1 MSKEPEKIFSG
12 DYSRDMWEAINSAK
26 TKGELRRAL
35 YFVCCRLQELES
47 RLTPRAVDCAYC
59 HCSTA
64 IIRDGVHCINCGRV
78 YKSHSH

>member
-1 MSKEPEKIFSG
+1 MEDRIFSG
-12 DYSRDMWEAINSAK
+12 DYSRDMWDSINNAK
-26 TKGELRRAL
+26 SKDDLRAAL

-64 IIRDGVHCINCGRV
+64 IVRDGKCINCGRE